1 MTGGTGTAILSA
13 MLADWSDF
21 FVASAGA
28 SAALAGLIIVAVSVS
43 VSEMITIPGMTSR
56 AGTSIALLVLVAIV
70 SLSALI
76 PRQPAAL
83 FGLEVV
89 LFAIVCVVFS
99 IDSFAKLVRAN
110 PLGAAI
116 GKAAPLVVPSLLFVV
131 GGIVVGTGAQWG
143 LGLIAAG
150 VLLSFAAAVLDAWVV
165 LVEIRR

>member
-1 MTGGTGTAILSA
+1 

-43 VSEMITIPGMTSR
+43 VSKMITIPGMTSR

-70 SLSALI
+70 SLAALI
-76 PRQPAAL
+76 PRQPTPL

-99 IDSFAKLVRAN
+99 IDSLVKLMRAN
-110 PLGAAI
+110 SFGAAL
-116 GKAAPLVVPSLLFVV
+116 GKATPLVVPSLLFAV
-131 GGIVVGTGAQWG
+131 GGIVVGTGGEWG

>member
-1 MTGGTGTAILSA
+1 MTGGTGAEMLSA

-43 VSEMITIPGMTSR
+43 VTEMITIPGMTSR

-70 SLSALI
+70 SLAGLI
-76 PRQPAAL
+76 PQQPTIF
-83 FGLEVV
+83 FGLEVA
-89 LFAIVCVVFS
+89 LFALFCVALSV
-99 IDSFAKLVRAN
+99 DSFAKLARAN
-110 PLGAAI
+110 RPGAAV

-131 GGIVVGTGAQWG
+131 GGVVVAADAAWG
-143 LGLIAAG
+143 VGLIAAG